1 MGHWEEDPRGALPH
15 WSPALPDAVNLDP
28 LVKVVFAKF
37 LHCQV
42 TISPFSAISLFVGD
56 GGGGRD

>member
-42 TISPFSAISLFVGD
+42 TISPFSAIFICRG
-56 GGGGRD
+56 